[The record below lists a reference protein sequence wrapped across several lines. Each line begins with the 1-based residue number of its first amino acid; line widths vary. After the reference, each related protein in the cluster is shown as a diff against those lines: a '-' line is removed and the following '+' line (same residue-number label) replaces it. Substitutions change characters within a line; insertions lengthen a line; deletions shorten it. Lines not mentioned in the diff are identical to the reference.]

1 MAKSSDYCVC
11 KYKHCLHPDNKP
23 FPKID
28 AVKVGSV
35 FYHKD
40 CYELKNTIA
49 EIIDYFTKEVN
60 PDVVHMILVKTINN
74 IVFPKGKPGV
84 PAERLLFQ
92 LKYRNTHGG
101 KGKIHYPAGLYYV
114 LQDRESFEA
123 YRKYKAEKALKNEDT
138 SFKIG
143 DAQNGK
149 EPERKIRL
157 PKQKSFEDIICG

>member
-1 MAKSSDYCVC
+1 MGKSSDYCNC
-11 KYKHCLHPDNKP
+11 RYKHCLCPDNNP
-23 FPKID
+23 FPKIE
-28 AVKVGSV
+28 AVRVGNV

-40 CYELKNTIA
+40 CYELKETISK
-49 EIIDYFTKEVN
+49 IIDYFTKEIN
-60 PDVVHMILVKTINN
+60 PDVVYPVLMRTIDN
-74 IVFPKGKPGV
+74 IVFPKNKPGI

-92 LKYRNTHGG
+92 MKYNHKHGG
-101 KGKIHYPAGLYYV
+101 KIQYPGGLYYI
-114 LQDRESFEA
+114 LQDRASFEA

-157 PKQKSFEDIICG
+157 PKQKSFEDIMCG